1 MMDKESVIKNL
12 NLGLDFETKA
22 RDACEEIMSFFD
34 DKETLDTI
42 RYIRDD
48 EVKHIGMV
56 KELIRIIKKY

>member
-1 MMDKESVIKNL
+1 MDKESVIKNL